1 MSEDKFTDF
10 EDDAPIEY
18 LEVAECEEMLGGPV
32 TEAGFYLHPLC
43 SIGCCKSEG
52 PFPTKAAALEADRIR
67 WDEIAKSIRSK
78 NDTKRGTKEKEIE
91 PF

>member
-1 MSEDKFTDF
+1 MSEEKFTDY

-52 PFPTKAAALEADRIR
+52 PFPTREAALEADRIR
-67 WDEIAKSIRSK
+67 WDKIAKSLKSG
-78 NDTKRGTKEKEIE
+78 NDTERGTKPIE

>member
-1 MSEDKFTDF
+1 MSEEKFTDH

-52 PFPTKAAALEADRIR
+52 PFPTREAALEADSIR
-67 WDEIAKSIRSK
+67 WEEIAESLRNRKDK
-78 NDTKRGTKEKEIE
+78 ERGTEAIE